1 MLSTIPGA
9 ATLRPAAPAD
19 AAALAALHVA
29 VWRATYGDLAPP
41 EAVARLDESLR
52 LRQWQA
58 ALADP
63 DRATWIAESG
73 GALCGLVS
81 TGTPSEPAFGP
92 RGEVKHLYVAATA
105 RRQGLGSRLLAQ
117 GRAALA
123 QAGFPGA
130 GLGVVRE
137 NTPARRFYAAEGGRE
152 VAGYTDP
159 GPLWRSAM
167 VLVAWD

>member
-1 MLSTIPGA
+1 MSATTPDT
-9 ATLRPAAPAD
+9 ATLRPARAED

-29 VWRATYGDLAPP
+29 VWRATYGAMAPP

-92 RGEVKHLYVAATA
+92 RGEVRHLYVAATA
-105 RRQGLGSRLLAQ
+105 RRQGLGARLLAQ
-117 GRAALA
+117 GRAALM
-123 QAGFPGA
+123 QAGFTGS

-137 NTPARRFYAAEGGRE
+137 NAAARAFYAAQGGRE
-152 VAGYTDP
+152 VGQYTDP
-159 GPLWRSAM
+159 GPLWRSSM
-167 VLVAWD
+167 VLVVWD